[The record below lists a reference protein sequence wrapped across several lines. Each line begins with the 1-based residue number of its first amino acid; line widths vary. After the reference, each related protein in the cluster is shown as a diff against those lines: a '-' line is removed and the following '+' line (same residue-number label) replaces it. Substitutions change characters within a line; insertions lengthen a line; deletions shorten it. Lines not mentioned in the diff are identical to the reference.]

1 MTDQSLRAIK
11 RINHTLETPAEYSIS
26 FATNY
31 FTDTVITSWE
41 MLGYTYDTQG
51 MNWKAFENLFRES
64 YFNADNCIVIVDEFE
79 LLY

>member
-64 YFNADNCIVIVDEFE
+64 YFNSNYCGVIADEFE